1 MAMNLDDL
9 TLIQSLDKSDFL
21 GKIIGLADQLETG
34 FRLGKQSAI
43 RPHGEIWNILVA
55 GSGAAVAGADCLL
68 AYAEPLLTIPAV
80 IWRESDLPAWAKGEH
95 TLVVVLASSGESLD
109 ALRLVEQAGA
119 VGCQTICM
127 TVEGKV
133 AAAARAMGAVAWI
146 MPVDYTVRAG
156 VALIF
161 GQLYGLLERM
171 GFLPEPGDDLTE
183 TLLAMREAQKP
194 LQPEVV
200 VARNPAKRLAGQMFG
215 RWTMFFA
222 SDFLVPV
229 ARRWKNQLNQMAKSG
244 GQFEFIPEAD
254 YNTLAGLDH
263 PAAIQR
269 SLFTIF
275 LRGTQLRP
283 RNLRRLDLT
292 REICLQQ
299 GLNTD
304 FVNARGKSRL
314 AQLWTALLFADFTA
328 YYLALANG
336 VDPTPEEILDVMQ
349 DELDHLDG

>member
-1 MAMNLDDL
+1 MNLDDL
-9 TLIQSLDKSDFL
+9 ASMQSLDRSDLL
-21 GKIIGLADQLETG
+21 GKITGLAEQLEAG
-34 FRLGKQSAI
+34 FRLGKQM
-43 RPHGEIWNILVA
+43 PFHPQDEIWHILVA
-55 GSGAAVAGADCLL
+55 GSGAALAGADCLL
-68 AYAEPLLTIPAV
+68 AYAEPFLSIPAI

-109 ALRLVEQAGA
+109 AVRLVEQAGA
-119 VGCQTICM
+119 AGCQTICLG
-127 TVEGKV
+127 VEGKAV
-133 AAAARAMGAVAWI
+133 AVARVMGGAAWI
-146 MPVDYTVRAG
+146 MPADYTPRTG
-156 VALIF
+156 VALSF

-171 GFLPEPGDDLTE
+171 GLLPEPGDDLNE
-183 TLLAMREAQKP
+183 TLDAMREAQIS
-194 LQPEVV
+194 LLPEVI
-200 VARNPAKRLAGQMFG
+200 VARNPAKRLAGQMLG

-222 SDFLVPV
+222 SDFLAPV

-292 REICLQQ
+292 REVCLQQ

-304 FVNARGKSRL
+304 FVTARGKSRL

-328 YYLALANG
+328 YYLAVANG
-336 VDPTPEEILDVMQ
+336 VDPTPEEILGVMQ
-349 DELDHLDG
+349 DELDRLDG